1 MLWVMRPIAR
11 KFPKATAL
19 NQTWSH
25 IMAKGRKTGGRK
37 KGTPNKDNPLKGYL
51 REHSLKYFEPRVQT
65 DPITGSTREIQ
76 RQRLVQ
82 DEEGNIFKVI
92 DLIPLTDHTS
102 GQPLNISD
110 FEADMIALSPNER
123 VNAELRL
130 LEFHTPKMKAV
141 EVDMEA
147 RLSNTRT
154 IEDILS
160 DLCNENDN
168 DEDDDSDDDN
178 DD

>member
-1 MLWVMRPIAR
+1 
-11 KFPKATAL
+11 
-19 NQTWSH
+19 
-25 IMAKGRKTGGRK
+25 MAKGRKTGGRK

-160 DLCNENDN
+160 DLCNENDTH
-168 DEDDDSDDDN
+168 EDDDSDDDN